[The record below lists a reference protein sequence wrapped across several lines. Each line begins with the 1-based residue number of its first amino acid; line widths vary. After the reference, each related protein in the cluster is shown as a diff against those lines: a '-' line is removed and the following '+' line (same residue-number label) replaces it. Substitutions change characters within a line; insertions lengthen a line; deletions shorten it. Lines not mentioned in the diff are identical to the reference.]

1 MSLRAALHTKIK
13 TGSIKTVYN
22 REDGILNPTAPY
34 IVIWKESPLA
44 NAALESGLDRWRLAC
59 HVVQG
64 AIDTLDAYI
73 ETEVQTLLN
82 GVELVNTVTSER
94 YDMYTTREITPA
106 VTNDD
111 ETISRD
117 VLLISPLR

>member
-1 MSLRAALHTKIK
+1 VSLRAALHTKIK

-34 IVIWKESPLA
+34 IVIWKESPSVTA
-44 NAALESGLDRWRLAC
+44 ELESGLDRWRLAC

-64 AIDTLDAYI
+64 DIDTLDAYI
-73 ETEVQTLLN
+73 ETEVQTLLD
-82 GVELVNTVTSER
+82 GVELVDTVTSER

-106 VTNDD
+106 
-111 ETISRD
+111 
-117 VLLISPLR
+117 ISPLR